1 KIALSKGFWG
11 GMNTLNVTNQFP
23 SN

>member
-1 KIALSKGFWG
+1 SKGFWG